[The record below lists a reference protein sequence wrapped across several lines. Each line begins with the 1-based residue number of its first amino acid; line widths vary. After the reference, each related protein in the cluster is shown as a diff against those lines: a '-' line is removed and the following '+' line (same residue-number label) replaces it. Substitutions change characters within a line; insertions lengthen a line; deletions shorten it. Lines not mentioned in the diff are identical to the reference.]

1 MAEGR
6 GHPSGEAPIHGADG
20 SIQNIEW
27 SAGRRSLQLSSP
39 KRGAPCAAEEEDLM
53 TAASPTAVTLS
64 LLARIEAK
72 PGKEA
77 EVEALLR
84 SAVGLAAE
92 EPRTIH
98 WFALRIGTSTF
109 GIFDTFADEVGRKEH
124 LAGRIAAA
132 LMAKA
137 PELLAAPPVI
147 EHVDII
153 AAKG

>member
-1 MAEGR
+1 
-6 GHPSGEAPIHGADG
+6 
-20 SIQNIEW
+20 
-27 SAGRRSLQLSSP
+27 
-39 KRGAPCAAEEEDLM
+39 M

-84 SAVGLAAE
+84 SAVGLAVE
-92 EPRTIH
+92 EPRTVH

>member
-1 MAEGR
+1 MDPSTTSNGR
-6 GHPSGEAPIHGADG
+6 PDARPSY
-20 SIQNIEW
+20 
-27 SAGRRSLQLSSP
+27 LSSP
-39 KRGAPCAAEEEDLM
+39 KRGAPCAAEEEIPM
-53 TAASPTAVTLS
+53 TADPTKAVTLS

-92 EPRTIH
+92 EPRTVH
-98 WFALRIGTSTF
+98 WFALRIGPSTF

-137 PELLAAPPVI
+137 EELLAAAPVI

-153 AAKG
+153 AAKV

>member
-1 MAEGR
+1 
-6 GHPSGEAPIHGADG
+6 
-20 SIQNIEW
+20 
-27 SAGRRSLQLSSP
+27 
-39 KRGAPCAAEEEDLM
+39 M
-53 TAASPTAVTLS
+53 TTAHTNAVTLS

-92 EPRTIH
+92 ETKTVH
-98 WFALRIGTSTF
+98 WFALRIGPSTF
-109 GIFDTFADEVGRKEH
+109 GIFDTFADEAGRKAH
-124 LAGRIAAA
+124 LQGRIAAA

-137 PELLAAPPVI
+137 PELLAAAPVI

-153 AAKG
+153 AAKI